1 MRKQKRLAKKPAGW
15 VSFFMAECFCLR
27 LKKRL
32 IFNKLKKPK
41 SNQCGET
48 NDVVSSLS
56 DESPTWVD
64 DCINGCLL

>member
-1 MRKQKRLAKKPAGW
+1 MRKQKRLAKKPVGW

-41 SNQCGET
+41 SNQCGVT
-48 NDVVSSLS
+48 LAWLT
-56 DESPTWVD
+56 P
-64 DCINGCLL
+64 C